1 MEFRIY
7 SEICDFFSGP
17 STRPTELVQSNK
29 EYTEDDVTSE
39 VLRGS
44 VSAGSSEHGH
54 FDFPGLRSDI
64 DTIGR
69 SIFGSMDR
77 FFQEAE
83 DIKNSFFSSIFNDS
97 PSSDWDTSS
106 YSRRGIPIEGHP
118 QRVTPNEPA
127 SGQVDVNGLAREV

>member
-1 MEFRIY
+1 M
-7 SEICDFFSGP
+7 
-17 STRPTELVQSNK
+17 VQSNK

-44 VSAGSSEHGH
+44 TSPGSSENGH

-64 DTIGR
+64 DIIGK
-69 SIFGSMDR
+69 SLFGSIDR

-83 DIKNSFFSSIFNDS
+83 DIKNGFFSSIFNG
-97 PSSDWDTSS
+97 PGSSDWESSSS
-106 YSRRGIPIEGHP
+106 YSRRGVPIEGYP
-118 QRVTPNEPA
+118 QRETPGEPK